1 MADGRLADFI
11 AKIKMEKIK
20 MKKIFALL
28 MILVLPMLLL
38 ADVASYVSKADAE
51 KGAVLIKKQKE
62 IKNFCGPCDD
72 TVATTQAV
80 KEVKA
85 AAVPD
90 TEFWNVT
97 VNGEEKDLAYIYY
110 KTDDGK
116 WRNIAIAIGI
126 KVDGF
131 DMKDLPEFIPASALK

>member
-1 MADGRLADFI
+1 
-11 AKIKMEKIK
+11 
-20 MKKIFALL
+20 MKKFLIVLTILL
-28 MILVLPMLLL
+28 LPTILL
-38 ADVASYVSKADAE
+38 ADIASYVSKADAE
-51 KGAVLIKKQKE
+51 KGAVLIKKQRE

-72 TVATTQAV
+72 KVATTDIV

-90 TEFWNVT
+90 TEYWDVK

-116 WRNIAIAIGI
+116 WRNIAIAIGVT
-126 KVDGF
+126 VDGF
-131 DMKDLPEFIPASALK
+131 DMKDLPEFIPAAVLKKGD